1 MATFLKRTLLVLVM
15 LLLAA
20 ALAAFLLLR
29 GSLPQTDGEQ
39 ALPGLSA
46 PVTLERDGHGVLTV
60 TAGSET
66 DMARALGY
74 VHAQE
79 RFFEMDLLRRSSSG
93 ELSELFG
100 KIALEKDKS
109 ARIHRLRARIREHYA
124 SMAGK
129 DAATLQAYADGV
141 NAGLAALRV
150 RPWPYLLLNG
160 KPEPWRPEDSF
171 LVGYAMFFDLQDEA
185 NEREFKLWQLRA
197 ALPQPI
203 YNLLTQTESGWDAP
217 LFGDSE
223 QMLDI
228 PGPDDIDLRRLD
240 APTLAFQH
248 NRMAE
253 AVGSNNFAVAGALG
267 ADGRAILANDMHLG
281 LRAPNIWFRARL
293 RVAGNDVSGFTL
305 PGLPAVIVGSNT
317 HVAWGFTNSYGD
329 FADFVAVRWADAGKS
344 RYLDA
349 QGVAT
354 PVKRFRESIKVKG
367 EAPVSFEITETEWG
381 PVTRDID
388 KRLSLALMWVAQRPG
403 AMNFKLN
410 QIAKSRNLDDALL
423 AAESAGI
430 PGQNLLIADSGG
442 RIAWRLTAQLPNR
455 VGDCDKTAPLDPQA
469 GCGWDGWL
477 AGSENPRLVDP
488 SDGRLWT
495 ANNRVVSGQ
504 WLELVGNGGYA
515 LGARAQQIRDGLQA
529 KDEFTERD
537 LLAIQTDDR
546 ALFLERWHELL
557 GDAADN
563 AGGQSALHALYSAA
577 PKWDGRAGTDSVSY
591 RMTRGWRLEV
601 SRRIEAMLLAPA
613 IARLGEE
620 TTRPGPNGFDY
631 EAPGFTGFEDIAW
644 ALIEDR
650 PENLL
655 TRDYASWDDLL
666 EQSAASVRAQLLEQG
681 PLAQRTWGERNTAA
695 ICHPLAGALPG
706 FVKSLF
712 CMPADQLP
720 GDGDMPLVASPTFG
734 ASERMVVS
742 PGHEAEG
749 IIHMPG
755 GQSGHFLS
763 PFWGAG
769 HDDWVK
775 HNPTPFLPGKT
786 EHTLTLTSR

>member
-1 MATFLKRTLLVLVM
+1 MILFIKRSLLALLALVLIAM
-15 LLLAA
+15 LAGY
-20 ALAAFLLLR
+20 LLLR
-29 GSLPQTDGEQ
+29 GSLPQLDGERE
-39 ALPGLSA
+39 LPGLSA
-46 PVTLERDGHGVLTV
+46 PVSMTRDGNGVLTV
-60 TAGSET
+60 TAGNDA
-66 DMARALGY
+66 DMARALGF

-79 RFFEMDLLRRSSSG
+79 RYFEMDLLRRSSGG

-100 KIALEKDKS
+100 KIAVEKDKS
-109 ARIHRLRARIREHYA
+109 ARVHRLRARIREHYA
-124 SMAGK
+124 EMAGN

-141 NAGLAALRV
+141 NAGLAALKV
-150 RPWPYLLLNG
+150 RPWPYLLLNSQP
-160 KPEPWRPEDSF
+160 KPWMPEDSF
-171 LVGYAMFFDLQDEA
+171 LIGYAMFFDLQDEA
-185 NEREFKLWQLRA
+185 NDREFKLWQLRA
-197 ALPQPI
+197 ALPQPM

-217 LFGDSE
+217 LFGDSGE
-223 QMLDI
+223 MLDI
-228 PGPDDIDLRRLD
+228 PSADEINLHAFK
-240 APTLAFQH
+240 APMLAFQH
-248 NRMAE
+248 NRLAE
-253 AVGSNNFAVAGALG
+253 AVGSNNFAVAGNLT
-267 ADGRAILANDMHLG
+267 ADGRAIVANDMHLG
-281 LRAPNIWFRARL
+281 LRAPNIWYRARL
-293 RVAGNDVSGFTL
+293 RVGDSDINGFTL
-305 PGLPAVIVGSNT
+305 PGLPAVIVGSNK

-329 FADFVAVRWADAGKS
+329 FADFVAVRWVDANRKQ
-344 RYLDA
+344 YLNA
-349 QGVAT
+349 QGITT
-354 PVKRFRESIKVKG
+354 PVKQFRESIAVKG
-367 EAPVSFEITETEWG
+367 EAPVIFDITETEWG

-410 QIAKSRNLDDALL
+410 QVAKSRNLDEALL

-430 PGQNLLIADSGG
+430 PGQNLLIGDSSG
-442 RIAWRLTAQLPNR
+442 RIAWRLTAKLPNR

-488 SDGRLWT
+488 SDDRLWT

-515 LGARAQQIRDGLQA
+515 LGARAQQIRDGLEA
-529 KDEFTERD
+529 KDKFTERD

-546 ALFLERWHELL
+546 ALFLERWHKLL
-557 GDAADN
+557 GEAADD
-563 AGGQSALHALYSAA
+563 AGKQSALHALYSAG
-577 PKWDGRAGTDSVSY
+577 PKWDGKASTSSVSY

-601 SRRIEAMLLAPA
+601 SRRIESMLLAPA

-631 EAPGFTGFEDIAW
+631 EAPGFTGFEDVAW
-644 ALIEDR
+644 ALIEDQ

-655 TRDYASWDDLL
+655 TSDYASWDDLL
-666 EQSAASVRAQLLEQG
+666 EQSAETVRAQLQEKG
-681 PLAQRTWGERNTAA
+681 PLAKRTWGERNTAA
-695 ICHPLAGALPG
+695 ICHPLAGALPK
-706 FVKSLF
+706 FVKSVL

-769 HDDWVK
+769 HEDWVK

-786 EHTLTLTSR
+786 EYTLTLKSN

>member
-329 FADFVAVRWADAGKS
+329 FADFVAVRWADAGRS

-354 PVKRFRESIKVKG
+354 PVKRFREPIVVKG

-430 PGQNLLIADSGG
+430 PGQNLLIADRGG

>member
-20 ALAAFLLLR
+20 ALTAFLLLR

-354 PVKRFRESIKVKG
+354 PVKRFRESIAVKG

-563 AGGQSALHALYSAA
+563 AGEQSALHALYSAA

-644 ALIEDR
+644 ALIEDQ

-666 EQSAASVRAQLLEQG
+666 EQSAETVRAQLMAQG
-681 PLAQRTWGERNTAA
+681 PLAQRTWGERNTAS
-695 ICHPLAGALPG
+695 ICHPLAGALPK
-706 FVKSLF
+706 FVKGVL

-742 PGHEAEG
+742 PGREADG

-769 HDDWVK
+769 HADWVQQK
-775 HNPTPFLPGKT
+775 PTPFLPGKT

>member
-1 MATFLKRTLLVLVM
+1 MARFLKRF
-15 LLLAA
+15 LLAVLIL
-20 ALAAFLLLR
+20 ALAIGIAGFLLLR
-29 GSLPQTDGEQ
+29 GSLPQLQGEHG
-39 ALPGLSA
+39 LPGLSA
-46 PVTLERDGHGVLTV
+46 PVAMERDHNGVLTV
-60 TAGSET
+60 TAGNEA
-66 DMARALGY
+66 DMARALGF

-79 RFFEMDLLRRSSSG
+79 RYFEMDLLRRSSSG

-100 KIALEKDKS
+100 NIALEKDKS
-109 ARIHRLRARIREHYA
+109 VRIHRLRARIREHYA
-124 SMAGK
+124 EMAGK

-150 RPWPYLLLNG
+150 RPWPYLLLNS
-160 KPEPWRPEDSF
+160 KPEPWLPEDSF
-171 LVGYAMFFDLQDEA
+171 LIGYAMFFDLQDES
-185 NEREFKLWQLRA
+185 NDREFKLWQLRA

-203 YNLLTQTESGWDAP
+203 YDLLTQTESGWDAP
-217 LFGDSE
+217 LFGDSG

-228 PGPDDIDLRRLD
+228 PAAGEIDLNALTAPQLALHANRL
-240 APTLAFQH
+240 
-248 NRMAE
+248 AE
-253 AVGSNNFAVAGALG
+253 AVGSNNFAVAGNLTS
-267 ADGRAILANDMHLG
+267 DGRAIVANDMHLG
-281 LRAPNIWFRARL
+281 LRAPNIWYRARL
-293 RVAGNDVSGFTL
+293 RVGDSDINGFTL

-329 FADFVAVRWADAGKS
+329 FADFVAVRWADAGKKQ
-344 RYLDA
+344 YLNA
-349 QGVAT
+349 QGIAT
-354 PVKRFRESIKVKG
+354 PVKRFRESIAVKG
-367 EAPVSFEITETEWG
+367 EAPVVFDITETEWG

-410 QIAKSRNLDDALL
+410 QIAKSRNLDDALQ
-423 AAESAGI
+423 AAESAGV
-430 PGQNLLIADSGG
+430 PGQNLLIGDRSG

-477 AGSENPRLVDP
+477 PGGENPKLVDP
-488 SDGRLWT
+488 ADDRLWT

-515 LGARAQQIRDGLQA
+515 LGARAMQIRDGLRA
-529 KDEFTERD
+529 KDAFTEKD
-537 LLAIQTDDR
+537 LLAIQGDHR
-546 ALFLERWHELL
+546 ALFLARWNALL
-557 GDAADN
+557 ADAADD
-563 AGGQSALHALYSAA
+563 AGNDSALHTLHAAA
-577 PKWDGRAGTDSVSY
+577 PRWDGRASADSVSY
-591 RMTRGWRLEV
+591 RITRAWRLEV
-601 SRRIEAMLLAPA
+601 SRRIESMLLAPA

-631 EAPGFTGFEDIAW
+631 EAPGFTGFEDVAW
-644 ALIEDR
+644 ALIEDQ
-650 PENLL
+650 PKHLL
-655 TRDYASWDDLL
+655 TADYSSWDDLL
-666 EQSAASVRAQLLEQG
+666 EQSAATVQAQLLEQG
-681 PLAQRTWGERNTAA
+681 ALAQRTWGERNTAA
-695 ICHPLAGALPG
+695 ICHPLAGALPK
-706 FVKSLF
+706 FAKSMF

-742 PGHEAEG
+742 PGHEADG

-769 HDDWVK
+769 HTDWVTRK
-775 HNPTPFLPGKT
+775 PTPFLPGKT
-786 EHTLTLTSR
+786 EYTLTLTPN

>member
-1 MATFLKRTLLVLVM
+1 MATFLKRTLLALTL

-29 GSLPQTDGEQ
+29 GSLSELDGQ
-39 ALPGLSA
+39 RALPGLSA
-46 PVTLERDGHGVLTV
+46 PVTLERDGNGMLTV
-60 TAGSET
+60 TAGNDA
-66 DMARALGY
+66 DMARALGF

-93 ELSELFG
+93 ELSALFG

-109 ARIHRLRARIREHYA
+109 ARIHRLRARIRERYA
-124 SMAGK
+124 EMAGE

-141 NAGLAALRV
+141 NAGLAALQV

-160 KPEPWRPEDSF
+160 EPEPWQPEDSF
-171 LVGYAMFFDLQDEA
+171 LVGFAMFFDLQDEA

-197 ALPQPI
+197 ALPQPL
-203 YNLLTQTESGWDAP
+203 YELLTQTESGWDAP

-228 PGPDDIDLRRLD
+228 PGPDDINLRKLD
-240 APTLAFQH
+240 APALAFQP
-248 NRMAE
+248 NRLAE
-253 AVGSNNFAVAGALG
+253 AIGSNNFAVAGTLG

-305 PGLPAVIVGSNT
+305 PGLPAVIVGSNR

-329 FADFVAVRWADAGKS
+329 FADFVAVRWSDAGKNH
-344 RYLDA
+344 YLNA

-354 PVKRFRESIKVKG
+354 PIRRYRESIAIKG
-367 EAPVSFEITETEWG
+367 EAPAVFDIAETEWG

-403 AMNFKLN
+403 AMNFELN
-410 QIAKSRNLDDALL
+410 RIAKSRNLDDALQ

-430 PGQNLLIADSGG
+430 PGQNLLIADSNG

-455 VGDCDKTAPLDPQA
+455 IGDCDKTAPLDPQA
-469 GCGWDGWL
+469 GCGWAGWL
-477 AGSENPRLVDP
+477 PGSENPKLVDP
-488 SDGRLWT
+488 ADGRLWT
-495 ANNRVVSGQ
+495 ANNRIVSGQ

-515 LGARAQQIRDGLQA
+515 LGARAKQIRDSLQA
-529 KDEFTERD
+529 KSEFTERD

-546 ALFLERWHELL
+546 ALFLQRWHTLL
-557 GDAADN
+557 GDAADD
-563 AGGQSALHALYSAA
+563 AGDNSALHALHAA
-577 PKWDGRAGTDSVSY
+577 GARWDGKAGTASVSY
-591 RMTRGWRLEV
+591 RITRAWRLEV

-613 IARLGEE
+613 IARLGED

-631 EAPGFTGFEDIAW
+631 EAPGFTGFEDVAW
-644 ALIEDR
+644 ALLEEQ
-650 PENLL
+650 PMHLL
-655 TRDYASWDDLL
+655 TADYTDWNDLL
-666 EQSAASVRAQLLEQG
+666 EQSAVTVRDE
-681 PLAQRTWGERNTAA
+681 LAKKGKLAERTWGERNTAA
-695 ICHPLAGALPG
+695 ICHPLAAALPKFAHG
-706 FVKSLF
+706 VL
-712 CMPADQLP
+712 CMPPDQLP

-742 PGHEAEG
+742 PGREQDA

-775 HNPTPFLPGKT
+775 HNPTPFLPGRT
-786 EHTLTLTSR
+786 EYTLSLKPK